1 MGYADAQAFGYA
13 ALFGMVVDLKL
24 LDIPVV
30 NGVPDYAHTS
40 LHKYSFASGM
50 PQLGSL
56 IVSYSFGKASFPQ
69 SQDWNSNDEK

>member
-1 MGYADAQAFGYA
+1 VGYADAQAFGYA

-24 LDIPVV
+24 FDIPLV
-30 NGVPDYAHTS
+30 NGIPDAAHIS

-56 IVSYSFGKASFPQ
+56 VVSSELLL
-69 SQDWNSNDEK
+69 SNVEFSR